1 MTQTDLD
8 PQAAATPAVS
18 GRCPVADIEWTGPAR
33 AALAG
38 HQMLDKARRS
48 NPIVR
53 VEEGIGFFLIAG
65 REEALQ
71 VAQDAE
77 TFPQSMRSLSTGE
90 ESPFELVPETLNGPI
105 HTKWR
110 RVLGSY
116 FSPGKIEKW
125 DSRIRARA
133 NELIDTFIE
142 RGECDF
148 TTDFALRYP
157 TGIFLEFMGLPLDQ
171 LEDLL
176 KWETAILHPDASD
189 AKVAS
194 DTMQAAQGAV
204 TQYFMQV
211 IAERRA
217 MPLEDRP
224 AGLVTEALE
233 WKIDGEPVGDTDLLS
248 FYLLMFMAGLD
259 TVTAELGYGFLHLA
273 THPADRQRLVEDP
286 SLIPN
291 ATEELLRLYPIVNTP
306 RQAAR
311 DTEIAGCPVL
321 KGEMVVI
328 SYPSAGRDENSYPDA
343 LTADF
348 DRVDLSHL
356 TFGAGPHRCL
366 GSHLA
371 RHELT
376 IAYQEWHKRI
386 PEYRLDDQ
394 VACTEATGG
403 MMTLNSLPL
412 RWDVSS

>member
-1 MTQTDLD
+1 MTQTQST
-8 PQAAATPAVS
+8 PSTPAS
-18 GRCPVADIEWTGPAR
+18 SRCPVADIQLEGPAR
-33 AALAG
+33 EALAG
-38 HQMLDKARRS
+38 HRMLDEARRS

-65 REEALQ
+65 HEEALQ

-77 TFPQSMRSLSTGE
+77 TFPQSLKMLSTGE
-90 ESPFELVPETLNGPI
+90 YSPFELVPETLNGPM

-116 FSPGKIEKW
+116 FSPGRIEKW
-125 DSRIRARA
+125 DARIRARA
-133 NELIDTFIE
+133 NDLIDTFID
-142 RGECDF
+142 RGRCDF
-148 TTDFALRYP
+148 TADFALRYP
-157 TGIFLEFMGLPLDQ
+157 TGIFLEFMGLPLGQ

-176 KWETAILHPDASD
+176 KWETAILHPDYAQGP
-189 AKVAS
+189 AAIAG
-194 DTMQAAQGAV
+194 MHAAQAAV
-204 TQYFMQV
+204 TQYFVEV
-211 IAERRA
+211 IAQRRA
-217 MPLEDRP
+217 MTRDQRP

-233 WKIDGEPVGDTDLLS
+233 WKIDGEPVSDTDLLS

-273 THPADRQRLVEDP
+273 THPADRQRLVDRPE
-286 SLIPN
+286 LIAN

-306 RQAAR
+306 REAAR

-321 KGEMVVI
+321 KGEMIVI
-328 SYPSAGRDENSYPDA
+328 SYPSAGRDESSYPDA

-348 DRVDLSHL
+348 ERVDLSHL

-386 PEYRLDDQ
+386 PEYWLDER
-394 VACTEATGG
+394 VACTEAAGG

-412 RWDVSS
+412 QWKR

>member
-1 MTQTDLD
+1 MTQTK
-8 PQAAATPAVS
+8 PVTAPTAA
-18 GRCPVADIEWTGPAR
+18 GRCPVANIQWEGPAR

-38 HQMLDKARRS
+38 HQMLDEARRS

-53 VEEGIGFFLIAG
+53 VEEGIGFFLIG
-65 REEALQ
+65 GHEEALQ

-77 TFPQSMRSLSTGE
+77 TFPQSLRSLSTGE
-90 ESPFELVPETLNGPI
+90 RSPFELVPETLNGPI

-116 FSPGKIEKW
+116 FSPGKIAQW
-125 DSRIRARA
+125 DDRIRARA
-133 NELIDTFIE
+133 NLLIDGFID

-148 TTDFALRYP
+148 TADFALRYP
-157 TGIFLEFMGLPLDQ
+157 TGIFLEFMGLPVDQ

-176 KWETAILHPDASD
+176 KWETAILHPDYTDGPD
-189 AKVAS
+189 AVA
-194 DTMQAAQGAV
+194 TMQAAQGEV
-204 TQYFMQV
+204 TQYFMQI

-217 MPLEDRP
+217 MPRDQRP
-224 AGLVTEALE
+224 AGLVTEALD
-233 WKIDGEPVGDTDLLS
+233 WKIDGEAVTDTDLLS

-273 THPADRQRLVEDP
+273 SHPVDRQRLVDQPE
-286 SLIPN
+286 LIPN

-306 RQAAR
+306 REAAH
-311 DTEIAGCPVL
+311 DTEIAGCPVA
-321 KGEMVVI
+321 KGEMVII
-328 SYPSAGRDENSYPDA
+328 SYPSAGRDETKYPDS

-386 PEYRLDDQ
+386 PEYRLDDRE
-394 VACTEATGG
+394 ASTEAAGG

-412 RWDVSS
+412 RWDV